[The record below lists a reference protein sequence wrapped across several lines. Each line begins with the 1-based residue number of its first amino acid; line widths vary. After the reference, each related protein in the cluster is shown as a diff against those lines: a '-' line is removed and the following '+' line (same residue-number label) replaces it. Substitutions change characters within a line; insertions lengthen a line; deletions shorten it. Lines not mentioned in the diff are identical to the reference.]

1 MMPRGRTTIPV
12 IALLLFVSSFQPLW
26 LSAKTGPDSDT
37 SQSERLK
44 ERVTEF
50 YTALKSKDRKKAS
63 EFVIS
68 KSKKLFLAKPQENI
82 LEFRVSQ
89 VEMEESG
96 KAANV
101 EVLLKIVA
109 SSPNP
114 ILNNVEWPRL
124 SRWTLLKGKW
134 YCDVENEPPSLAAKM
149 EKYAKKPKKPS
160 EVKFDQ
166 DTVDFGIVAKGK
178 SVTLKFPFTNL
189 SAQPIKLEKAYL
201 RATFAKDSTR
211 NRTINAQEK
220 GEVIIDLDTSQ
231 LQGRIEHSILVEF
244 QPIEQIIQL
253 KFKGRVLPEGEVPP
267 DAATK

>member
-1 MMPRGRTTIPV
+1 MASGRNTIHV
-12 IALLLFVSSFQPLW
+12 AILLFFISWLQPLW
-26 LSAKTGPDSDT
+26 LSGKTGSGSET
-37 SQSERLK
+37 SETERLK
-44 ERVTEF
+44 ERVTQF
-50 YTALKSKDRKKAS
+50 YTALQAKDGKRVAS
-63 EFVIS
+63 EFVTS
-68 KSKKLFLAKPQENI
+68 KSKKLFLDKPQENI

-89 VEMEESG
+89 VEIENSG

-101 EVLLKIVA
+101 EVLVKVMA
-109 SSPNP
+109 AGSPFQNSMD
-114 ILNNVEWPRL
+114 WPRL

-149 EKYAKKPKKPS
+149 DQYAKKPKKPS

-166 DTVDFGIVAKGK
+166 DMVDFGIVAKGK
-178 SVTLKFPFTNL
+178 LVTLRFPFTNA

-201 RATFAKDSTR
+201 RATFAKDSTAKQA
-211 NRTINAQEK
+211 INPQEK
-220 GEVIIDLDTSQ
+220 GEVVIDLDTSQ

-244 QPIEQIIQL
+244 QPVEQMIQL